1 MSKQMT
7 VFPFS
12 VSLDGSGR
20 MLDQAQ
26 GVYARSLARTLAERL
41 TEPPRLAAN
50 LATLTAEGPLDGED
64 GLNGHGWVVASK
76 PWTLAEACRIGLPEG
91 TEYLLHG
98 AAELTDRVRLR
109 ILVVD
114 SPGRRLALDHVVLR
128 PRSELFSALDEAAR
142 EIARALGEDLPQPA
156 WPTRDV
162 EAYVAYLR
170 GRDMS
175 AAHEAGV
182 RVPDPGR
189 SFDSYLDALR
199 RDPRFADAQ
208 ERLLALALD
217 FVLGGLGPAGA
228 ARAAC
233 EALLDLD
240 PRAFKAHLTLA
251 EIDLSE
257 RDAAAAEA
265 RLEKALAIRPGWAA
279 AFERMGTALSRQR
292 RFGEAIPW
300 FEKALEQRNDDTD
313 ALQGLAVALAE
324 CGNVKQAVLAWRAAL
339 FHGADSVY
347 LRENLARAL
356 AALGRKAEAR
366 QEKAEARRLEGRPRF
381 GLDLVHEA
389 WEWLSGGPRAGA

>member
-1 MSKQMT
+1 MSKQMM

-50 LATLTAEGPLDGED
+50 LATLTADGPLDGEN
-64 GLNGHGWVVASK
+64 GLSGHGWVVASK

-98 AAELTDRVRLR
+98 AAELTDRIRLR
-109 ILVVD
+109 ILLVD

-128 PRSELFSALDEAAR
+128 PRSELFGALDEAAA
-142 EIARALGEDLPQPA
+142 EIALALEEKLPQPA

-182 RVPDPGR
+182 RVPDPHR

-233 EALLDLD
+233 ETLLHLD

-251 EIDLSE
+251 EIDLSQRE
-257 RDAAAAEA
+257 AAAAQA
-265 RLEKALAIRPGWAA
+265 HLESALAIRPGWAA
-279 AFERMGTALSRQR
+279 AFERLGTALSRQR
-292 RFGEAIPW
+292 KFGEAIPW
-300 FEKALEQRNDDTD
+300 FEKALAERNDDTD
-313 ALQGLAVALAE
+313 ALQGMAVALAE

-356 AALGRKAEAR
+356 AVLGRKAEAR
-366 QEKAEARRLEGRPRF
+366 QEKAEARRLEGRPRL
-381 GLDLVHEA
+381 GLDLLHEA
-389 WEWLSGGPRAGA
+389 WEWLSGGTRAGA